1 MMLFLSSLFSLY
13 LGEFWWRGW
22 RLAAAG
28 GDGVRVAA
36 GFGGEEGD
44 RAAADGGRLCMEV
57 VEFRRDGRRWTAGDG
72 EDDWRLDGFVRW
84 SCRVYLVCADGARRR
99 WQRWR
104 KVG

>member
-1 MMLFLSSLFSLY
+1 MLFLSSLFSLY
-13 LGEFWWRGW
+13 PGEFWWRGW

-28 GDGVRVAA
+28 GDVVRVVAS
-36 GFGGEEGD
+36 FDGEEGD
-44 RAAADGGRLCMEV
+44 RAATDGGRLCMEV
-57 VEFRRDGRRWTAGDG
+57 VEFRRDSRRWTAGDG

-84 SCRVYLVCADGARRR
+84 SWHFSFVCVDAARQR